1 MNPVTKGDFM
11 NETKKKVLTAIFA
24 LSDEIEYNI
33 YDAADIAE
41 YARMDFDTVQSA
53 IKELYDEGYL
63 GECMS
68 IGDDG
73 YETFY
78 VNKKGRMLIGME

>member
-1 MNPVTKGDFM
+1 M
-11 NETKKKVLTAIFA
+11 NEKRIRVMKSIFA
-24 LSDEIEYNI
+24 LSDEWEYNI
-33 YDAADIAE
+33 YEADDIAE
-41 YARMDFDTVQSA
+41 YARMDPEEVRQIMS
-53 IKELYDEGYL
+53 ELYDEGYL

-78 VNKKGRMLIGME
+78 LNKKGRAQIGIE

>member
-1 MNPVTKGDFM
+1 M
-11 NETKKKVLTAIFA
+11 NESRIRVMKSIFA
-24 LSDEIEYNI
+24 LSDEWEYNI
-33 YDAADIAE
+33 YESDDIAE
-41 YARMDFDTVQSA
+41 YARMEPDVVKT
-53 IKELYDEGYL
+53 IMNELYDEGYL

-78 VNKKGRMLIGME
+78 LNRKGRMAIGIE

>member
-1 MNPVTKGDFM
+1 M
-11 NETKKKVLTAIFA
+11 NESALRVMQAIFS

-33 YDAADIAE
+33 YEAVDIAE
-41 YARMDFDTVQSA
+41 YAEMDADEVRTIIQ
-53 IKELYDEGYL
+53 KLYDEGYL

-73 YETFY
+73 FETFY
-78 VNKKGRMLIGME
+78 LNKKGRTLIGME

>member
-1 MNPVTKGDFM
+1 MS
-11 NETKKKVLTAIFA
+11 ETKLKVMQTIFN
-24 LSDEIEYNI
+24 LSDEWEYNI
-33 YDAADIAE
+33 YESDDIAE
-41 YARMDFDTVQSA
+41 YARMDKTEVKNIMS
-53 IKELYDEGYL
+53 ELYDEGYL

-78 VNKKGRMLIGME
+78 LNKKGRALIGIE

>member
-1 MNPVTKGDFM
+1 M
-11 NETKKKVLTAIFA
+11 NETKLKVMKALFA

-33 YDAADIAE
+33 YDSPDIAE
-41 YARMDFDTVQSA
+41 YACMDLETVESV
-53 IKELYDEGYL
+53 IKELYGEGYL

-73 YETFY
+73 FETFFL
-78 VNKKGRMLIGME
+78 NKKGRALIGVE

>member
-1 MNPVTKGDFM
+1 MS
-11 NETKKKVLTAIFA
+11 ETKLKVMKTIFN
-24 LSDEIEYNI
+24 LSDEWEYNI
-33 YDAADIAE
+33 YESDDIAE
-41 YARMDFDTVQSA
+41 YAQLDKTEVKNIMS
-53 IKELYDEGYL
+53 ELYDEGYL

-78 VNKKGRMLIGME
+78 LNKKGRALIGIE

>member
-1 MNPVTKGDFM
+1 M
-11 NETKKKVLTAIFA
+11 NESALRVMQAIFS

-33 YDAADIAE
+33 YEAVDIAE
-41 YARMDFDTVQSA
+41 YAEMDADEVRTIIQ
-53 IKELYDEGYL
+53 KLYDEGYL

-73 YETFY
+73 FETFY
-78 VNKKGRMLIGME
+78 LNKKGRMLIGME

>member
-1 MNPVTKGDFM
+1 MSEERRRVM
-11 NETKKKVLTAIFA
+11 QSIFA

-33 YDAADIAE
+33 YDAQDIAE
-41 YARMDFDTVQSA
+41 YARMEADTVSGM
-53 IKELYDEGYL
+53 IRDLYDEGYL

-78 VNKKGRMLIGME
+78 LNKKGRILIGVEE

>member
-1 MNPVTKGDFM
+1 MKS
-11 NETKKKVLTAIFA
+11 IFA

-33 YDAADIAE
+33 YEAEDIAE
-41 YARMDFDTVQSA
+41 YARMDADEVRG
-53 IKELYDEGYL
+53 IIVELYDEGYL

-78 VNKKGRMLIGME
+78 LNRRGRQVIGME

>member
-1 MNPVTKGDFM
+1 MNDNRLRVMKT
-11 NETKKKVLTAIFA
+11 IFA

-33 YDAADIAE
+33 YEAADIAE
-41 YARMDFDTVQSA
+41 YARMETDEVEDIIRQ
-53 IKELYDEGYL
+53 LYDEGYL

-78 VNKKGRMLIGME
+78 LNKKGRLEIGVE